1 MGILAPGCGELQ
13 EAIAALDEAYL
24 THTGELQLRA
34 EEIRAQQ
41 ESLREEHEA
50 TRQKIY
56 DTLSSEMGMFEEV
69 SIKGYDSVETM
80 IGALDSQISFM
91 DTYAANIQKAMEL
104 GVDDGIIKTLS
115 DGSVD
120 SAKIL

>member
-1 MGILAPGCGELQ
+1 
-13 EAIAALDEAYL
+13 
-24 THTGELQLRA
+24 
-34 EEIRAQQ
+34 
-41 ESLREEHEA
+41 
-50 TRQKIY
+50 
-56 DTLSSEMGMFEEV
+56 MFEEV

-120 SAKIL
+120 SAKILQAIVDDGGIHIDEFNEKFKKVEEGKEDIF